1 MAVNNGELPQIEENG
16 NNEARQTQER
26 SGGER
31 LAAAIRGNGE
41 RFSNLMAAIR
51 NVRDRNAGAVTDT
64 DMAEA
69 DMLSGQ
75 LSDAGRA
82 AEANSGGRK
91 DTTRRV
97 GKVRRGIAA
106 GAALLAT
113 AGWLQNSSHT
123 TVTEVPV
130 QGQTT
135 VTRTVEGPL
144 VPQVTVD
151 STSVVVPA
159 AYAEK
164 FAADPNA
171 KRILRPSDIPQI
183 ATDYENLVK
192 KGDIDDGIQVKG
204 NASADIGGEVNAGL
218 TDPNQEE
225 NMGLAKER
233 AVVVEQGLRE
243 ELPTVGLEAPHFEP
257 PIAHV
262 SVLAPDSKEMAD
274 LTAVAKPYG
283 SVERMVE
290 MYDAGVALSPEAE
303 ALLDKALRDQRMDIV
318 TVSGKHVTEPSRPT
332 VTETETVTKLVPK
345 TDENPPAVGGYQAY
359 ESPRP
364 RIQRDKEN
372 TQTRQRVQQKPQ
384 YTPPARQIINQPN
397 KPING
402 NNNKGRGYGVER
414 GIRGAKNKRQT
425 NSGRR

>member
-97 GKVRRGIAA
+97 GKVRKGIAA

-159 AYAEK
+159 ADAEK
-164 FAADPNA
+164 FAADPIA
-171 KRILRPSDIPQI
+171 K
-183 ATDYENLVK
+183 
-192 KGDIDDGIQVKG
+192 
-204 NASADIGGEVNAGL
+204 
-218 TDPNQEE
+218 
-225 NMGLAKER
+225 
-233 AVVVEQGLRE
+233 
-243 ELPTVGLEAPHFEP
+243 
-257 PIAHV
+257 
-262 SVLAPDSKEMAD
+262 
-274 LTAVAKPYG
+274 
-283 SVERMVE
+283 
-290 MYDAGVALSPEAE
+290 
-303 ALLDKALRDQRMDIV
+303 
-318 TVSGKHVTEPSRPT
+318 
-332 VTETETVTKLVPK
+332 
-345 TDENPPAVGGYQAY
+345 
-359 ESPRP
+359 
-364 RIQRDKEN
+364 
-372 TQTRQRVQQKPQ
+372 
-384 YTPPARQIINQPN
+384 
-397 KPING
+397 
-402 NNNKGRGYGVER
+402 
-414 GIRGAKNKRQT
+414 
-425 NSGRR
+425 